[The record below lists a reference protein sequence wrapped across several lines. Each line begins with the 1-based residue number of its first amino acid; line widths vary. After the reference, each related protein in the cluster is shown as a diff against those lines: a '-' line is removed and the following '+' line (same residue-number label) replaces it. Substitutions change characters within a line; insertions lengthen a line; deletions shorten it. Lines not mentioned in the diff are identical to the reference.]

1 MNNQPAL
8 DRSLV
13 FPLILSGLSVIGIIV
28 VLMIGRRLYA
38 PAEVAST
45 PSATPFQY
53 LYLGTEPAITTP
65 LVEGSEIALT
75 EDPFEEEPDEE
86 EGPIVEPGPP
96 ATPTAIVLA
105 TATNGNGAPANTPSP
120 TVTSAAPAPLTAG
133 TYDDTH
139 SGITYRGDW
148 NATTSGN
155 TTLHVSATAG
165 DENTVAFRFIG
176 NELRILYD
184 PGDTLGQVRI
194 TIETSE
200 GTVVGTLDESNEAGE
215 WQSARLPNG
224 THTVVITHSEGGPV
238 NIDQI
243 IVLDFTPT
251 TTPTVTPTP

>member
-1 MNNQPAL
+1 MNNKPAL
-8 DRSLV
+8 DRSFI
-13 FPLILSGLSVIGIIV
+13 FPLVLSALSVVGLIV
-28 VLMIGRRLYA
+28 VLMIGRKLNA
-38 PAEVAST
+38 PAAVADT

-65 LVEGSEIALT
+65 LVEGSEIPIT
-75 EDPFEEEPDEE
+75 DDPFEEEDPFEEDEE
-86 EGPIVEPGPP
+86 DGPIGQ
-96 ATPTAIVLA
+96 ATPTALVLA
-105 TATNGNGAPANTPSP
+105 TATNGNGVPANTLTP
-120 TVTSAAPAPLTAG
+120 TPTSVAPPPLTAS

-139 SGITYRGDW
+139 SGITYNGDW
-148 NATTSGN
+148 TATISNN

-165 DENTVAFRFIG
+165 NENTVTFRFIG

-194 TIETSE
+194 AIETSE

-215 WQSARLPNG
+215 WQSARLPDG

-243 IVLDFTPT
+243 IILDFTAT
-251 TTPTVTPTP
+251 ATPTVTPTP